1 MSLSTS
7 KMYILIRVIRLITLN
22 QGKITG
28 NSFSIFNSFLG
39 CFFLLK
45 LMLLKTCIWKLGASC
60 CRGSVVQW
68 LIVRLCKQVSLSCTL
83 IFTVYPL
90 CVVSRSLI
98 LFIGFS
104 LFDWHF
110 ISILTPARMTPF
122 TVEAERLKT
131 SFPRFPCSQNLVTNS
146 VLFFDC
152 IHQSFER

>member
-28 NSFSIFNSFLG
+28 NSFSIFNSFLA

-83 IFTVYPL
+83 IFTVYSLWL
-90 CVVSRSLI
+90 CHS
-98 LFIGFS
+98 
-104 LFDWHF
+104 H
-110 ISILTPARMTPF
+110 
-122 TVEAERLKT
+122 
-131 SFPRFPCSQNLVTNS
+131 
-146 VLFFDC
+146 LFFLLDLAYL
-152 IHQSFER
+152 IGTSYLF